1 MLLRFSEF
9 IKVGFCTRAGLGL
22 VTLALTEAFF
32 EVFEVEL
39 AATVAFAVTFL
50 VALAVLLLFLCKNDL
65 KKSS

>member
-1 MLLRFSEF
+1 
-9 IKVGFCTRAGLGL
+9 
-22 VTLALTEAFF
+22 
-32 EVFEVEL
+32 VFEVEL